1 MASTCH
7 TVCRLRSGR
16 LPGTRVHTIPD
27 PLATSIAA
35 AYVTTST
42 RSSATSAPS
51 PPPGPATAGDPA
63 AAPSFFALFPAV
75 IAASLPL
82 IVNQPE
88 AARGAA
94 QEKPNLIGVL
104 ESDSTQPA

>member
-1 MASTCH
+1 VH
-7 TVCRLRSGR
+7 TV
-16 LPGTRVHTIPD
+16 PN

-42 RSSATSAPS
+42 CSSATSAPS
-51 PPPGPATAGDPA
+51 PPPGPAAAGDPD
-63 AAPSFFALFPAV
+63 AAPSLFVFFLAV

-88 AARGAA
+88 AAREETQG
-94 QEKPNLIGVL
+94 KPNLIGVL
-104 ESDSTQPA
+104 EATVPSPQERPQRRTDNRARGTNV